1 MNIYLDIETIPEQ
14 PENEA
19 KAEIAKIILAPKAMK
34 KAETIKAWH
43 DGEGKYAGEK
53 DKAIDDSYRKTSFDG
68 GRGQVCSIAW
78 AFGDEPV
85 KVAYQDESTTET
97 DVLKAFFAAVLA
109 RPDKTSSPFFIGH
122 YLAGFDLKFLFHRSI
137 VLGINPEFKLPFDGR
152 HNLHYFC
159 TMMAWCGYGNRISQ
173 DNLCKA
179 LGLSG
184 KGDMDGSMVWDA
196 FKAGEYKEISDYN
209 ISDVET
215 VRSIYKKLNY
225 IK

>member
-14 PENEA
+14 SETEA

-34 KAETIKAWH
+34 KAETIQAWH

-53 DKAIDDSYRKTSFDG
+53 EKAIDESYRKTSFDG

-78 AFGDEPV
+78 AFGDNDVE
-85 KVAYQDESTTET
+85 VAYQDESTTEA
-97 DVLKAFFAAVLA
+97 DVLRAFFAAVHLA
-109 RPDKTSSPFFIGH
+109 EKSNSPFFIVH

-152 HNLHYFC
+152 HNQHYFC
-159 TMMAWCGYGNRISQ
+159 TMMAWCGYGNRVSQ

-179 LGLSG
+179 LGIDG
-184 KGDMDGSMVWDA
+184 KGEMDGSMVWDA
-196 FKAGEYKEISDYN
+196 FKAGEFKKIADYN
-209 ISDVET
+209 ILDVET
-215 VRSIYKKLNY
+215 VRSVYKKLNY